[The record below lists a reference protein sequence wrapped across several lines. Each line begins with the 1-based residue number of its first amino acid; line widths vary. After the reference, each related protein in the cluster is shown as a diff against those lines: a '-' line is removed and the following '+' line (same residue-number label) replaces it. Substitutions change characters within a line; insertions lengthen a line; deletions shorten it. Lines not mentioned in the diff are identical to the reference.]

1 MDPDEK
7 RARYRKRIIEGSIF
21 KTMIWLAWPILV
33 ANLVNISYNLVDA
46 FWLGKIGKETFGAP
60 TVSWPLI
67 NLIYSIG
74 FGYSG
79 AGISLISQ
87 YYGAGDYEMAEKSAS
102 QFVAY
107 SIYMALVLCTFGFTV
122 SPYLL
127 YLMGVPPDIYG
138 LAVQYTKT
146 IFLGLPMVLLGYAY
160 IAISNGIGDTRT
172 PTILNIIS
180 STVNIILD
188 PVMIFGLYGLP
199 AMGVIGA
206 AIATVISRAIVSVVG
221 GYILFKGYL
230 GIRIKVK
237 YFRLEGWWLR
247 KIFSIGT
254 PLAIQRSSNSLGF
267 TIMMSIVS
275 RFGSVVVAAYGVAIR
290 IIDVLTAITAA
301 LQRST
306 SIMIGQ
312 NIGAEKYDRAWKIA
326 KVSILSIF
334 IILLIG
340 SIVIYT
346 ARSYLVSVFISEQD
360 VIVEGSNIISIFT
373 WSIPFFGLF
382 FIAGAIAT
390 GSGHTRFFAIIS
402 IIRLWALRIGL
413 SILFALI
420 LRWGSIGIYVA
431 MTMSNIVAG
440 LLSIMWVISKRWLK
454 KVI

>member
-1 MDPDEK
+1 MDLND
-7 RARYRKRIIEGSIF
+7 RRTRYRKRIIEGSIF

-420 LRWGSIGIYVA
+420 LRWGSTGIYVA

>member
-1 MDPDEK
+1 MDPNDR
-7 RARYRKRIIEGSIF
+7 RARYRKRIVEGNIF
-21 KTMIWLAWPILV
+21 KTMVWLAWPILV

-127 YLMGVPPDIYG
+127 YLMSVPPDIYG

-146 IFLGLPMVLLGYAY
+146 IFLGLPIVLLGYAY

-206 AIATVISRAIVSVVG
+206 AIATIISRSIVYVVG
-221 GYILFKGYL
+221 GYILFKG
-230 GIRIKVK
+230 
-237 YFRLEGWWLR
+237 
-247 KIFSIGT
+247 
-254 PLAIQRSSNSLGF
+254 
-267 TIMMSIVS
+267 
-275 RFGSVVVAAYGVAIR
+275 
-290 IIDVLTAITAA
+290 
-301 LQRST
+301 
-306 SIMIGQ
+306 
-312 NIGAEKYDRAWKIA
+312 
-326 KVSILSIF
+326 
-334 IILLIG
+334 
-340 SIVIYT
+340 
-346 ARSYLVSVFISEQD
+346 
-360 VIVEGSNIISIFT
+360 
-373 WSIPFFGLF
+373 
-382 FIAGAIAT
+382 
-390 GSGHTRFFAIIS
+390 
-402 IIRLWALRIGL
+402 
-413 SILFALI
+413 
-420 LRWGSIGIYVA
+420 
-431 MTMSNIVAG
+431 
-440 LLSIMWVISKRWLK
+440 
-454 KVI
+454 

>member
-1 MDPDEK
+1 MDPNDR
-7 RARYRKRIIEGSIF
+7 RARYRKRIVEGNIF
-21 KTMIWLAWPILV
+21 KTMVWLAWPILV

-127 YLMGVPPDIYG
+127 YLMSVPPDIYG

-146 IFLGLPMVLLGYAY
+146 IFLGLPIVLLGYAY

-206 AIATVISRAIVSVVG
+206 AIATIISRSIVSVVG

-230 GIRIKVK
+230 GIRIRVK

-312 NIGAEKYDRAWKIA
+312 NVGAEKYDRAWRIA
-326 KVSILSIF
+326 KMSLLSIF
-334 IILLIG
+334 IMLLLG
-340 SIVIYT
+340 SLVIFVY
-346 ARSYLVSVFISEQD
+346 RSHLVSVFISEPE
-360 VIVEGSNIISIFT
+360 VIVEGSKIISIFT
-373 WSIPFFGLF
+373 WSLPFFGLF
-382 FIAGAIAT
+382 FMAGAIAT
-390 GSGHTRFFAIIS
+390 GSGHTRFFAVIS

-420 LRWGSIGIYVA
+420 LGYGSTGIYVA
-431 MTMSNIVAG
+431 MTLSNIIAG
-440 LLSIMWVISKRWLK
+440 LLSVIWAISKKWLK

>member
-1 MDPDEK
+1 MGEDDKKEK
-7 RARYRKRIIEGSIF
+7 YRKRIVEGSIIN
-21 KTMIWLAWPILV
+21 TMIWLAWPILV

-46 FWLGKIGKETFGAP
+46 FWLGKIGKEAFGAP
-60 TVSWPLI
+60 TVSWPFIMLM
-67 NLIYSIG
+67 YSIG

-87 YYGAGDYEMAEKSAS
+87 YYGAGDYDMAEKSAS
-102 QFVAY
+102 QFIAY
-107 SIYMALVLCTFGFTV
+107 SMYMAFILGALGFTI
-122 SPYLL
+122 SPYFL
-127 YLMGVPPDIYG
+127 YLMGVPPDIYD
-138 LAVQYTKT
+138 LAVQYTRT
-146 IFLGLPMVLLGYAY
+146 IFLGLPIVLLGYAY
-160 IAISNGIGDTRT
+160 VTISNGIGDTRT
-172 PTILNIIS
+172 PTILNIVS
-180 STVNIILD
+180 STVNIFLD
-188 PVMIFGLYGLP
+188 PIMIFGLFGLP
-199 AMGVIGA
+199 ALGVIGA
-206 AIATVISRAIVSVVG
+206 AIATIISRSIVSIAG
-221 GYILFKGYL
+221 GYLLFKGYL
-230 GIRIKVK
+230 GIRIRPK
-237 YFRLEGWWLR
+237 YFRLERWWLE

-312 NIGAEKYDRAWKIA
+312 NIGAEKYDRSWSIA
-326 KVSILSIF
+326 KISLISIF
-334 IILLIG
+334 IMLSIG
-340 SIVIYT
+340 SVIIYF
-346 ARSYLVSVFISEQD
+346 ARTILVSVFISEPE
-360 VIVEGSNIISIFT
+360 VVFEGSRMIGIFT

-382 FIAGAIAT
+382 FIIGAIAT

-420 LRWGSIGIYVA
+420 LGCGSIGIYVA
-431 MTMSNIVAG
+431 MTLSNIIAG
-440 LLSIMWVISKRWLK
+440 ILSIAWVMTKKWLE

>member
-1 MDPDEK
+1 MDPDDR
-7 RARYRKRIIEGSIF
+7 RARYRKRIVEGNIF
-21 KTMIWLAWPILV
+21 KTMVWLAWPILV

-127 YLMGVPPDIYG
+127 YLMCVPPDIYG

-146 IFLGLPMVLLGYAY
+146 IFLGLPIVLLGYAY

-206 AIATVISRAIVSVVG
+206 AIATIISRSIVSVVG

-230 GIRIKVK
+230 GIRIRVK

-312 NIGAEKYDRAWKIA
+312 NVGAEKYDRAWRIA
-326 KVSILSIF
+326 KMSLLSIF
-334 IILLIG
+334 IMLLLG
-340 SIVIYT
+340 SLVIFVY
-346 ARSYLVSVFISEQD
+346 RSHLVSVFISEPE
-360 VIVEGSNIISIFT
+360 VIVEGSKIISIFT
-373 WSIPFFGLF
+373 WSLPFFGLF
-382 FIAGAIAT
+382 FMAGAIAT
-390 GSGHTRFFAIIS
+390 GSGHTRFFAVIS

-420 LRWGSIGIYVA
+420 LGYGSTGIYVA
-431 MTMSNIVAG
+431 MTLSNIIAG
-440 LLSIMWVISKRWLK
+440 LLSVIWVISKKWLK

>member
-7 RARYRKRIIEGSIF
+7 RAGYRKRIVEGNIF
-21 KTMIWLAWPILV
+21 KTMVWLAWPILV

-102 QFVAY
+102 QFIAY
-107 SIYMALVLCTFGFTV
+107 SIYMALVLCIFGFTA

-146 IFLGLPMVLLGYAY
+146 IFLGLPIVLLGYAY
-160 IAISNGIGDTRT
+160 IAISNSIGDTRT

-206 AIATVISRAIVSVVG
+206 AIATIISRAIVSVVG

-230 GIRIKVK
+230 GIRIRVK

-290 IIDVLTAITAA
+290 IIDVLTAITVA

-312 NIGAEKYDRAWKIA
+312 NVGAEKYDRAWRIA
-326 KVSILSIF
+326 KISLLSIF
-334 IILLIG
+334 IMLLLG
-340 SIVIYT
+340 SLVIFVY
-346 ARSYLVSVFISEQD
+346 RSHLVSVFISEPE
-360 VIVEGSNIISIFT
+360 VIVEGSKIISIFT

-382 FIAGAIAT
+382 FMAGAIAT
-390 GSGHTRFFAIIS
+390 GSGHTRFFAVIS

-420 LRWGSIGIYVA
+420 LGYGSTGVYVA
-431 MTMSNIVAG
+431 MTLSNIIAG
-440 LLSIMWVISKRWLK
+440 LLSVIWVISKKWLK

>member
-1 MDPDEK
+1 MDLND
-7 RARYRKRIIEGSIF
+7 RRTRYRKRIIEGSIF

-237 YFRLEGWWLR
+237 YFRLEAWWLR

>member
-1 MDPDEK
+1 MDLND
-7 RARYRKRIIEGSIF
+7 RRTRYRKRIIEGSIF

-146 IFLGLPMVLLGYAY
+146 IFLGLPIVLLGYAY

>member
-1 MDPDEK
+1 MDLND
-7 RARYRKRIIEGSIF
+7 RRTRYRKRIIEGSIF

>member
-1 MDPDEK
+1 MDPDD
-7 RARYRKRIIEGSIF
+7 RRTRYRRRIVEGNIL
-21 KTMIWLAWPILV
+21 KTMVWLAWPILV

-67 NLIYSIG
+67 NLMYSIG
-74 FGYSG
+74 YGYAG
-79 AGISLISQ
+79 AAISLISQ

-102 QFVAY
+102 QFIGY
-107 SIYMALVLCTFGFTV
+107 SIYMALVLCAFGYAF
-122 SPYLL
+122 SPHLL

-138 LAVQYTKT
+138 LAVEYTRT
-146 IFLGLPMVLLGYAY
+146 IFLGLPIVLLGYAY
-160 IAISNGIGDTRT
+160 IAISNSIGDTRT
-172 PTILNIIS
+172 PTILNITS

-188 PVMIFGLYGLP
+188 PIMIFGLYGFP
-199 AMGVIGA
+199 AMGVVGA
-206 AIATVISRAIVSVVG
+206 AIATVISRAIVSVAG
-221 GYILFKGYL
+221 GYLLFRGYL
-230 GIRIKVK
+230 GIRIRVK
-237 YFRLEGWWLR
+237 YFKLEGWWLR

-290 IIDVLTAITAA
+290 IIDVLTAITGA

-312 NIGAEKYDRAWKIA
+312 NVGAEKYDRAWRIA
-326 KVSILSIF
+326 KTALLSVF
-334 IILLIG
+334 IILLLG
-340 SIVIYT
+340 SIVLFVY
-346 ARSYLVSVFISEQD
+346 RSHLVSAFISEPE
-360 VIVEGSNIISIFT
+360 VIAEGSKIMSIFT

-382 FIAGAIAT
+382 FIAGAIAI

-420 LRWGSIGIYVA
+420 MGWGSTGIYIA
-431 MTMSNIVAG
+431 MALSNIVAG
-440 LLSIMWVISKRWLK
+440 LLSIIWAISKRWLK
-454 KVI
+454 RVI

>member
-1 MDPDEK
+1 MDPNEK
-7 RARYRKRIIEGSIF
+7 RARYRKKIVEGNIF

-46 FWLGKIGKETFGAP
+46 FWLGKIGREAFGAP

-67 NLIYSIG
+67 MLIYSIG

-102 QFVAY
+102 QFIAY
-107 SIYMALVLCTFGFTV
+107 SIYMALILCAFGFTV

-127 YLMGVPPDIYG
+127 YLMGVPLDIYG
-138 LAVQYTKT
+138 LAVQYTRT
-146 IFLGLPMVLLGYAY
+146 IFLGLPIVLLGYAY
-160 IAISNGIGDTRT
+160 VTISNGIGDTRT
-172 PTILNIIS
+172 PTILNIVS
-180 STVNIILD
+180 STVNMILD
-188 PVMIFGLYGLP
+188 PIMIFGLFGLP

-206 AIATVISRAIVSVVG
+206 AIATIISRSIVSIVG

-230 GIRIKVK
+230 GIRIRIK
-237 YFRLEGWWLR
+237 YFRLEKWWLE
-247 KIFSIGT
+247 KIFFIGT

-290 IIDVLTAITAA
+290 IIDVLTAITTA

-312 NIGAEKYDRAWKIA
+312 NVGAEKYDRAWRIA
-326 KVSILSIF
+326 KISLLSIF
-334 IILLIG
+334 IILLLG
-340 SIVIYT
+340 SIVIFVY
-346 ARSYLVSVFISEQD
+346 RSHLVSVFISEPE
-360 VIVEGSNIISIFT
+360 VIVEGSKIISIFT

-382 FIAGAIAT
+382 FVAGAIAT

-402 IIRLWALRIGL
+402 IIRLWILRIGL

-420 LRWGSIGIYVA
+420 LGYGSTGIYVA
-431 MTMSNIVAG
+431 MTLSNIIAG
-440 LLSIMWVISKRWLK
+440 LLSVIWAISKKWLK